1 VSARVLQT
9 CSQDSLSL
17 IRYHVAADS
26 AGAVAAAAP
35 FPCCSREA
43 VDLTADGGL
52 AQLAQGLADGTS
64 FEGYGPG
71 QLLLGGCR
79 VVGLLRDGQPV
90 QEVAGEGERALQ
102 RW

>member
-1 VSARVLQT
+1 
-9 CSQDSLSL
+9 
-17 IRYHVAADS
+17 
-26 AGAVAAAAP
+26 VAAAAP
-35 FPCCSREA
+35 LPACSREA

-79 VVGLLRDGQPV
+79 VVGLLQDKQPV
-90 QEVAGEGERALQ
+90 QEVVGEGERPQ
-102 RW
+102 Q